1 MDKLINALEEK
12 FETEYFAEHFENQK
26 LMLHDLLPEPL
37 LKQKVEEEAQKKWLK
52 LQENVQQGLVCFL
65 DQVDKRLMR
74 VDKEKIEKDFFQLL
88 EIIQKE
94 QFEAQSLAISTDL
107 LRHLYELATICLE
120 EKMFPDAFLLFQLL
134 TLLMPQTFES
144 WLGLGIAYQ
153 EQLLFNEAVS
163 SYEKASLIQ
172 ENHPLPLIYAAECQ
186 LHLKEANQAYA
197 LIHKALDLM
206 HLHEEFKF
214 YEPEAQRVLGCIQT
228 I

>member
-1 MDKLINALEEK
+1 MNKLVKSLEEK
-12 FETEYFAEHFENQK
+12 FTTEYFAEHFESQQ

-52 LQENVQQGLVCFL
+52 LQDSVQQGLVCFL
-65 DQVDKRLMR
+65 DQVDKRLML

-88 EIIQKE
+88 EIMQKD
-94 QFEAQSLAISTDL
+94 QFEAQSLVISADL

-120 EKMFPDAFLLFQLL
+120 EKIFPDAFLLFQLL

-153 EQLLFNEAVS
+153 EQLLFNEAIS
-163 SYEKASLIQ
+163 AYEKASVIQ
-172 ENHPLPLIYAAECQ
+172 ENHPLPFIYAAECQ
-186 LHLKEANQAYA
+186 FQLKEANQAHA
-197 LIHKALDLM
+197 LIRKALDLT

-214 YEPEAQRVLGCIQT
+214 YEPEAQRVLNYIQT